1 MEKHKPQIHQS
12 TNPGIPQS
20 HRDFMPNKVV
30 VVGSYNT
37 DMTIKTSRI
46 PQRGET
52 ILGGSFAMHAGGKG
66 ANQAVAAARAGAEV
80 WFIARVGDDELG
92 RSALEI
98 LQAEGVHCEFVVR
111 DKQAPTGTAF
121 IIVDEHGENCIIVAS
136 GANMSLR
143 PSDVAAASAVIA
155 SAEVLLLQLESPLET
170 VTAAARL
177 AHAHGCKVVLNP
189 APARALSTEV
199 LRSVAVLTP
208 NALEVE
214 MLTGIA
220 IHGESEMRQAA
231 QVLLSHGVGTVLI
244 TLGAR
249 GVFAANAREEIFI
262 PAFKVKAEDST
273 AAGDVFSGAL
283 CAFWQPQQ
291 TLREIVKPAA
301 AAAALSV
308 TKAGALNSA
317 PRWEEIQKFLSEKK
331 NEG

>member
-1 MEKHKPQIHQS
+1 
-12 TNPGIPQS
+12 
-20 HRDFMPNKVV
+20 MPNKVV

-46 PQRGET
+46 PQPGET

-92 RSALEI
+92 RGALNV
-98 LQAEGVHCEFVVR
+98 LQAEGVHCDFVVR
-111 DKQAPTGTAF
+111 DANAPTGTAF
-121 IIVDEHGENCIIVAS
+121 IMVDEHGENCIVVAS
-136 GANMSLR
+136 GANMNLQ
-143 PSDVAAASAVIA
+143 PSDVEAASAALA
-155 SAEVLLLQLESPLET
+155 SAEVLLLQLESPMET
-170 VTAAARL
+170 VTAAARF
-177 AHAHGCKVVLNP
+177 AHAHGCKIVLNP
-189 APARALSTEV
+189 APARALSAEV
-199 LRSVAVLTP
+199 LRGLAVITP

-220 IHGESEMRQAA
+220 IRGDEDLSQAA
-231 QVLLSHGVGTVLI
+231 QALLAHGVGTVLI

-249 GVFAANAREEIFI
+249 GVFAATAHENFFI

-283 CAFWQPQQ
+283 CAFLQ
-291 TLREIVKPAA
+291 TKFSLREAITRAA

-317 PRWEEIQKFLSEKK
+317 PRWEEIQKFLLEKQNADRQNYSK
-331 NEG
+331 AQTEK

>member
-1 MEKHKPQIHQS
+1 
-12 TNPGIPQS
+12 
-20 HRDFMPNKVV
+20 MPNKVV

-52 ILGGSFAMHAGGKG
+52 VLGGSFAMHAGGKG

-92 RSALEI
+92 RGALEI
-98 LQAEGVHCEFVVR
+98 LQAEGVNCDFVAR
-111 DKQAPTGTAF
+111 DANTPTGTAF
-121 IIVDEHGENCIIVAS
+121 IIVDEHGENCIVVAS
-136 GANMSLR
+136 GANMALQPR
-143 PSDVAAASAVIA
+143 DIEAARAVIT
-155 SAEVLLLQLESPLET
+155 SAEVLLLQLESPMAT
-170 VTAAARL
+170 VTAAAQL
-177 AHAHGCKVVLNP
+177 AHANDCRVVLNP
-189 APARALSTEV
+189 APARALEKD
-199 LRSVAVLTP
+199 LLHALAVMTP

-220 IHGESEMRQAA
+220 IRGEEDLRNAA
-231 QVLLSHGVGTVLI
+231 RALLAQGVGAVLI

-249 GVFAANAREEIFI
+249 GVFAANAREEFFI
-262 PAFKVKAEDST
+262 PAFQVKAEDST

-283 CAFWQPQQ
+283 CAF
-291 TLREIVKPAA
+291 LRPKFSLRDAVTQAA

-317 PRWEEIQKFLSEKK
+317 PQREEIEKFLREH
-331 NEG
+331 GAQ